1 MKTHLNFGKFY
12 FYINGMMDLKKYECE
27 KKIDGETIDI
37 LI

>member
-12 FYINGMMDLKKYECE
+12 FYIDGMMALKKYERE
-27 KKIDGETIDI
+27 KKIDSETIDI